1 MRKEAVVKQ
10 KPSVV
15 LRLVLC
21 LLILAVGVGGF
32 VILKKMKKSP
42 PARPVM
48 EPALPVEVMTAR
60 PQDFPVTIHGYGDV
74 KARRRVTLSAEV
86 SGRIVRKD
94 AHLLPGFVVNKGDV
108 LFTIDEKDH
117 RLELEAAKARL
128 AILTRD
134 LAIARAELKRV
145 GVLHRKNR
153 VGSLSSVEKAE
164 AAVNAIR
171 NQIVQ
176 VRKNLDRATIQL
188 SRCVLRAPFAG
199 RVSRVEV
206 EADEYVTPGKKMIT
220 LVDDSI
226 LEVLVPL
233 DSREAARWLR
243 LRSDGQKG
251 QANWF
256 ARPEPVQCDLTWS
269 EDNSLRATG
278 TVDRIISF
286 DPKTRM
292 IEVAVILEREKKK
305 PVPLVDGMFSRV
317 TIPGR
322 ILQQVY
328 VVPREA
334 VSFTGT
340 VYVVVAGRLHSRKV
354 EVVREEENIAVI
366 GKGLAPGDAVI
377 TTRLEEPL
385 ENSLVR
391 VVGKKGQ

>member
-1 MRKEAVVKQ
+1 MREETVVQQ

-32 VILKKMKKSP
+32 IALKKMKKSP
-42 PARPVM
+42 PARPVT

-94 AHLLPGFVVNKGDV
+94 AHLLPGFVVHEGDV
-108 LFTIDEKDH
+108 LFTIDEKDY
-117 RLELEAAKARL
+117 RLNLDTAQSRL

-145 GVLHRKNR
+145 GILHRKNR

-176 VRKNLDRATIQL
+176 VRKSRDQAMVQL
-188 SRCVLRAPFAG
+188 SRCVLRAPFTG
-199 RVSRVEV
+199 RVSQVEV
-206 EADEYVTPGKKMIT
+206 EVDEYVTPGKKMIT

-243 LRSDGQKG
+243 LRSDGQRREG
-251 QANWF
+251 NWF

-286 DPKTRM
+286 DSRTRM
-292 IEVAVILEREKKK
+292 VQVAVTLDRNEKAA
-305 PVPLVDGMFSRV
+305 VPLVDGMFSRV
-317 TIPGR
+317 SIPGR
-322 ILQQVY
+322 VLQQVY

-334 VSFTGT
+334 VSFTGM
-340 VYVVVAGRLHSRKV
+340 VYVVVEDRLHSRKV
-354 EVVREEENIAVI
+354 EVVREEESLAVI
-366 GKGLAPGDAVI
+366 SKGLAPGDAVI

-391 VVGKKGQ
+391 IVGKQGQ